1 MVLLNGAK
9 PVGVFVKMPNQQ
21 ETTKNVLDIVSMVA
35 TIGSFLEMFTPIFG
49 LIGAIWTLM
58 RIAEM
63 IAGKPF
69 AKIFRRKKPDAV
81 DKQEAT

>member
-1 MVLLNGAK
+1 LQDGNADMTTNSDT
-9 PVGVFVKMPNQQ
+9 VKS
-21 ETTKNVLDIVSMVA
+21 TLDIVSVFA

-69 AKIFRRKKPDAV
+69 AEIIRRKKDAV
-81 DKQEAT
+81 NE

>member
-1 MVLLNGAK
+1 MTS
-9 PVGVFVKMPNQQ
+9 QH
-21 ETTKNVLDIVSMVA
+21 ETAKNVLDVVSMVA

-49 LIGAIWTLM
+49 LIGAVWTLM

-69 AKIFRRKKPDAV
+69 AEIIRRKKPNAL
-81 DKQEAT
+81 DK